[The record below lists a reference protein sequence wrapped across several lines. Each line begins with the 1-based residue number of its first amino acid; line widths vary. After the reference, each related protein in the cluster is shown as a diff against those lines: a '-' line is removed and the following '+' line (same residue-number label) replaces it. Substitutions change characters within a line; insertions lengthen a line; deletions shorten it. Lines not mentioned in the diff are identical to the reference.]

1 MINRK
6 NTTIFLQR
14 QEIFPLFKILSN
26 SNRLTENL
34 SLIRRSLEVKTQST
48 GSFSTRD
55 VLYLQGLKGK
65 DLSSK
70 E

>member
-14 QEIFPLFKILSN
+14 QEIFSLFKILSN
-26 SNRLTENL
+26 SDRLTENL

-48 GSFSTRD
+48 GSFSTCD

-65 DLSSK
+65 GLSSK